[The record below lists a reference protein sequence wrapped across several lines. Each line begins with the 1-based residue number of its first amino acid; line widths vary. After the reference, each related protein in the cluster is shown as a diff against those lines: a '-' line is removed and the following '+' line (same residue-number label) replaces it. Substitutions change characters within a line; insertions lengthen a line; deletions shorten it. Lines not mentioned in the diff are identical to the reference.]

1 MASAQGRW
9 VTGGSVPATRRAIQC
24 LSACYD
30 VSDYSLQ
37 EALEAAKEAEGRLED
52 FKKHLERIKANAK
65 PGQYTDQHDT
75 FKTDLRGLQVD
86 HTHSFSPPPPPLHLR
101 SSCCWFVSFKA
112 ALRERKDRLIK
123 RLEEARLAKE
133 EEDKKNVSAKAER
146 KQRY

>member
-1 MASAQGRW
+1 MVVSRRRVQSSSASVLAM
-9 VTGGSVPATRRAIQC
+9 TF
-24 LSACYD
+24 LFY
-30 VSDYSLQ
+30 YSLQ

-75 FKTDLRGLQVD
+75 FKTDLRGLQVG
-86 HTHSFSPPPPPLHLR
+86 HTHPFSAHYPPPHLR
-101 SSCCWFVSFKA
+101 SGCCCFVSFKA
-112 ALRERKDRLIK
+112 ALRERKERLIK

-146 KQRY
+146 KQRYLSHNK